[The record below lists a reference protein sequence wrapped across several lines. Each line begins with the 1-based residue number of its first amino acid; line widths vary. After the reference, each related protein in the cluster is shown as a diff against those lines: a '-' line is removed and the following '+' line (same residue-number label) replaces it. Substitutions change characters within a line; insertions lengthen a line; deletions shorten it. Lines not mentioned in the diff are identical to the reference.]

1 MLYNGIMKISLPGR
15 TGWFL
20 AGMIAAV
27 AVILMLS
34 ASANESAIVDELAHI
49 PAGYGYVRYLDFRLN
64 PEHPPLL
71 KALAG
76 IPLLFLDVNFPDKN
90 ASWTSEINSQW
101 ATGGAFLYGAGNDA
115 DRIVQAS
122 RLGAILLTV
131 LTVLFLYF
139 WSSRL
144 LGKLW
149 GLVPVLLFGLSPSV
163 LAHGHFVTTDAAAV
177 FGILV
182 ATYFFLRSLGEPS
195 RWNILWAGLTFGLAA
210 LTKFSTVLLVPFFL
224 FLILVFYLAEI
235 GQAFHR
241 VSRGA
246 RLRHF
251 SLLALR
257 HIRNAAVI
265 MLIGYVLV
273 VYPVYLLFTWNY
285 PVEKQVSDTEF
296 ILTSFAGG
304 PPAPGETCKPVRCLA
319 DLNIRLAESPVLRP
333 FGEYMLG
340 VLMVMQRSAGGN
352 TAYFLG
358 QVSAAGSPWYFPVVY
373 LLKEPLPV
381 IILFFAA
388 LLLGLR
394 AVWRKIRERGLR
406 VRYDFLDYLSLN
418 FTEFAMLVFVLLYW
432 AWSIQ
437 SPLNIGF
444 RHLFPVLPFTY
455 ILAASAWKKWV
466 WDLGPEMFRDPLA
479 GMRKLAE
486 VPIKYVFLVVLLFWF
501 LVESLAAAPYFLS
514 YFNQVGGGGSQG
526 YRYVTDSNYDW
537 GQDLKRLK
545 DLVRENPEIDRIAV
559 DYFGGGSAEYYLPG
573 QSIPWWSSKGDPRDQ
588 GIYWLAIS
596 VNTLQGAIQP
606 AAPGFDRKPEDE
618 YRWLTELRPRA
629 EGMGGIPEPDFR
641 AGTSIFVYELR

>member
-1 MLYNGIMKISLPGR
+1 
-15 TGWFL
+15 
-20 AGMIAAV
+20 
-27 AVILMLS
+27 
-34 ASANESAIVDELAHI
+34 
-49 PAGYGYVRYLDFRLN
+49 
-64 PEHPPLL
+64 
-71 KALAG
+71 
-76 IPLLFLDVNFPDKN
+76 
-90 ASWTSEINSQW
+90 
-101 ATGGAFLYGAGNDA
+101 
-115 DRIVQAS
+115 
-122 RLGAILLTV
+122 
-131 LTVLFLYF
+131 
-139 WSSRL
+139 
-144 LGKLW
+144 
-149 GLVPVLLFGLSPSV
+149 
-163 LAHGHFVTTDAAAV
+163 
-177 FGILV
+177 
-182 ATYFFLRSLGEPS
+182 
-195 RWNILWAGLTFGLAA
+195 
-210 LTKFSTVLLVPFFL
+210 
-224 FLILVFYLAEI
+224 
-235 GQAFHR
+235 
-241 VSRGA
+241 
-246 RLRHF
+246 
-251 SLLALR
+251 
-257 HIRNAAVI
+257 
-265 MLIGYVLV
+265 
-273 VYPVYLLFTWNY
+273 
-285 PVEKQVSDTEF
+285 
-296 ILTSFAGG
+296 
-304 PPAPGETCKPVRCLA
+304 
-319 DLNIRLAESPVLRP
+319 
-333 FGEYMLG
+333 MLG

-381 IILFFAA
+381 IIMFFAA

-596 VNTLQGAIQP
+596 VNTLQGAVQP

-641 AGTSIFVYELR
+641 AGTSIFVYKLR